1 MFTSIME
8 QIYSFLFAIYW
19 IAYVFVITI
28 KGGIISEIIHSL
40 LEKILR

>member
-19 IAYVFVITI
+19 INYVLIGVPIFLM
-28 KGGIISEIIHSL
+28 KEGIRALIDMI
-40 LEKILR
+40 R